1 LDDHKELTRVIHI
14 VLLTAV
20 DVLIVLAFFQ
30 RPEKGRKG
38 MMAFELLIVCLV
50 SHSSE
55 SLAHTESIQLNL
67 GTSSG
72 PLRLYLFR
80 HPFDPD
86 QACLGGCVQGV
97 LAVFCE
103 FDVVQ
108 LAENMYLNSEL
119 FCRRSCNLMRFTWPS
134 GSLEVSGNSFFEFKF
149 QAF

>member
-1 LDDHKELTRVIHI
+1 LDDHIQLTRCIVPI

-72 PLRLYLFR
+72 PLRVYLFR
-80 HPFDPD
+80 HPLDPD
-86 QACLGGCVQGV
+86 QACMGGCVQGV

-103 FDVVQ
+103 FDVVS
-108 LAENMYLNSEL
+108 NKRHSSK
-119 FCRRSCNLMRFTWPS
+119 CRVVLQTIVQPDALYVAVGIIGGKSK
-134 GSLEVSGNSFFEFKF
+134 SFFEFKF